1 MCYSPRRIWRGT
13 PNWIPGITMQEGMPE
28 KTFETSST
36 FRRSRRSRR
45 FCQFRRLYR
54 LPYRTDGRRHRR
66 ETVSAHDM
74 SSRRVWRADRD
85 LRTRL
90 RISLETVLIMIGP
103 PPIPMFLKDPN
114 QKLPHHFQSI
124 SLGITRPLQS
134 GDNALRYPD
143 ARHPLIH
150 IARRPCPLKQESTQ
164 KHGHLQ
170 ISFRCLQQELLALGG
185 EEQRLCLKEPRAG
198 ANLDG
203 GAPIFRGCGEPGSR
217 AAGAAITARRPLQRH
232 VLQRGTS
239 IQGSHRRQ

>member
-13 PNWIPGITMQEGMPE
+13 PNWIPGITMQEGTPE

-36 FRRSRRSRR
+36 FRRSRRSRRFCR

-150 IARRPCPLKQESTQ
+150 IAVSYT
-164 KHGHLQ
+164 HL
-170 ISFRCLQQELLALGG
+170 RAHETKANLVCRLLLA
-185 EEQRLCLKEPRAG
+185 KPR
-198 ANLDG
+198 D
-203 GAPIFRGCGEPGSR
+203 
-217 AAGAAITARRPLQRH
+217 
-232 VLQRGTS
+232 
-239 IQGSHRRQ
+239 